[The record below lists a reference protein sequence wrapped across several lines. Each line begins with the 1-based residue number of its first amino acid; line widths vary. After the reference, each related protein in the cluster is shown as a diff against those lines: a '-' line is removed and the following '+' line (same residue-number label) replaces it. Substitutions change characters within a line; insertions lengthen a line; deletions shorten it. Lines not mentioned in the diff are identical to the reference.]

1 MTPYLRLLIRAA
13 TALFLISFIGTVA
26 STPAVAAAKT
36 PPADSAVASPRE
48 KIAET
53 ILSDIQQATWIA
65 EGKGPHVIYIF
76 FDPNCPACNQLH
88 HNFRPWVEQGKIELR
103 WIPVG
108 ILMTTSLGKAAA
120 LLEAPDRLTALTE
133 NEAKFS
139 RERGFGG
146 IAEEPGPTDA
156 TLKQL
161 ETNAHLLKHTVNMA
175 VPTMVF
181 RDRQNRAN
189 FIQGTPAAGPLGQIV
204 QEVK

>member
-1 MTPYLRLLIRAA
+1 MTRHYRLPTLLATTLLFIISISCATAA
-13 TALFLISFIGTVA
+13 TKKPAPDSEA
-26 STPAVAAAKT
+26 S
-36 PPADSAVASPRE
+36 SPRQ

-53 ILSDIQQATWIA
+53 LLADIHQATWIA

-88 HNFRPWVEQGKIELR
+88 HTFRPWVEKGSIELR

-108 ILMTTSLGKAAA
+108 ILMTTSPGKAAA
-120 LLEAPDRLTALTE
+120 LLEAKDRLAALTE

-139 RERGFGG
+139 RENGFGG
-146 IAEEPGPTDA
+146 IAEEPLPTDA

-161 ETNAHLLKHTVNMA
+161 DKNVELLKHTVNMA

-181 RDRQNRAN
+181 RDK
-189 FIQGTPAAGPLGQIV
+189 QGAATYVQGSPPEGPLGQLV